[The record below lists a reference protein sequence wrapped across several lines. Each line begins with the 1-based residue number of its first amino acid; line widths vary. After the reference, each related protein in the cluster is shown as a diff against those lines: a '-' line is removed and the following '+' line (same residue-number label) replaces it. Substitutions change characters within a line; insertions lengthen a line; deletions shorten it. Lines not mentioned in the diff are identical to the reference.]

1 MTFIKR
7 LLLVLLFC
15 CGYVHAQQRLISGSV
30 TDEKGQPLPGVNV
43 LVQGTRQGVAT
54 DLNGRYSIQAAVGQ
68 KLKFSFIGYRSLVK
82 PVGEASTLNVRL
94 RYADNHLHE
103 VVAVAYGKLKKS
115 DIVGS
120 VASIDAEALQKQQTT
135 DVTTAIQGNVPGVT
149 LIQSGGQP
157 GENPTIRIR
166 GVASINASAAPLIIV
181 DNVPY
186 NGNINSISSA
196 EIQSVN
202 VLKDA
207 SATALYGS
215 RGANGVILITTK
227 QGELDSKPK
236 VSLRLV
242 QGVSR
247 PAVAFHKVLG
257 AKQYMEYFWEAMRNN
272 YLSAVGGKPGQATAA
287 QRFEAA
293 LLATNN
299 LIPTLGY
306 NPYGTL
312 VNPVRMDGKV
322 VPGAKLLWDT
332 DWRSALINDQALRN
346 EYQLNISGGGKR
358 STYALAGTYL
368 KQQGSVKKSDFE
380 RFTTRLNLTSQVKDW
395 LKVGLNTSLAGSN
408 QNYPM
413 QSSADFTNAMF
424 WVYAVS
430 SIYPIYKRDPEGQF
444 VYDGKGDK
452 VFDYDSNPFGSSVS
466 AIGSLYNDQTLNKRI
481 HTDINGFVAVDVLKK
496 LKFKTQLA
504 YARRLFDQK
513 HYASSEY
520 GQFATSGGLVHQYRN
535 LYQTL
540 DFINSFTYAN
550 SFGRHNLES
559 QALME
564 AYGLHYDR
572 LFALGKGFLPGV
584 KVLNGATTPSNIGGY
599 TADERLVSYLGRALY
614 NYDSKYF
621 FEASFRMDG
630 SSRFTPSK
638 RWGAFY
644 ALGGSWLLS
653 KEDFIKDIGFINFL
667 KLKASYGQLG
677 NNRTELAVSNTH
689 VGNYDSYFPY
699 VQGFDVGYPQLDR
712 PGVIAGDLVD
722 PGLKWE
728 KTASFNT
735 GIEFGLFKDR
745 LQGSFEYY
753 NKKSI
758 DLIYNKP
765 LPPSTGNASVTT
777 NVGAIRNYGYE
788 VSLSSVNLRSEDFK
802 WRTGLNFSID
812 RNKIV
817 TLTQKEF
824 ITGLRKWKVGRSL
837 YDFFIPEY
845 AGVDPEDGYVMWYKD
860 VLDASGKPT
869 GARET
874 TKVYSQATDYYQNK
888 RSIPDIQ
895 GGLSSNLRYK
905 NFDLYALLNFSWGA
919 YVYDASYASLMS
931 SLSRTGHQGSPDLA
945 KRWQKKGDVTD
956 VPLLLNAK
964 NNFNSYSSKFL
975 FKNNYI
981 RLRAVN
987 LGYNF
992 DKEFL
997 RTMGLSALRLYLQ
1010 GDNLWTYQS
1019 HKGIDPEQSLLGRTD
1034 SRSYLLCTLSFGLNA
1049 EF

>member
-1 MTFIKR
+1 MKMTFIKR

-299 LIPTLGY
+299 LIPTLRY

-413 QSSADFTNAMF
+413 QSSTHFINAMF

-452 VFDYDSNPFGSSVS
+452 VFDYDSNPFGTSVS
-466 AIGSLYNDQTLNKRI
+466 AIGSLYNDQTLNKGI
-481 HTDINGFVAVDVLKK
+481 DTDINGFAAMELLKN
-496 LKFKTQLA
+496 LNFKTQVSYEQYLYDHKA
-504 YARRLFDQK
+504 YS
-513 HYASSEY
+513 SSEY
-520 GQFATSGGLVHQYRN
+520 GNAASVGGRVDQERDITR
-535 LYQTL
+535 TL
-540 DFINSFTYAN
+540 DFINAINYKN
-550 SFGRHNLES
+550 SFGHHNLEG

-564 AYGLHYDR
+564 AYDLTYDYMS
-572 LFALGKGFLPGV
+572 ALATGFLPNVRVLSGSTKPEGV
-584 KVLNGATTPSNIGGY
+584 AGY
-599 TADERLVSYLGRALY
+599 VSRERLVSYLGKASY

-621 FEASFRMDG
+621 FEASFRIDG
-630 SSRFTPSK
+630 SSRFAPAT
-638 RWGAFY
+638 RWGNFY
-644 ALGGSWLLS
+644 ALGGSWVLS
-653 KEDFIKDIGFINFL
+653 KEGFVKKIDFVDFL
-667 KLKASYGQLG
+667 KLKASYGVLG
-677 NNRTELAVSNTH
+677 NNQTP
-689 VGNYDSYFPY
+689 SYFPY
-699 VQGFDVGYPQLDR
+699 IQAFETSYNSQLNHR
-712 PGVIAGDLVD
+712 GVLLGTMVD
-722 PGLKWE
+722 STLKWE

-745 LQGSFEYY
+745 LQGSLEYY
-753 NKKSI
+753 NKRSI
-758 DLIYNKP
+758 DLIYEKP
-765 LPPSTGNASVTT
+765 LPYSTGNNYITT

-788 VSLSSVNLRSEDFK
+788 FSLSSVNLRDKDFE
-802 WRTGLNFSID
+802 WHTGLNFSMD

-817 TLTQKEF
+817 ALTQKQV
-824 ITGLRKWKVGRSL
+824 INGKKKWQVGRSL

-845 AGVDPEDGYVMWYKD
+845 AGVDPEDGYAMWYKD
-860 VLDASGKPT
+860 VLDANGKPT

-874 TKVYSQATDYYQNK
+874 TKDYDQATRYYQNK

-895 GGLSSNLRYK
+895 GGFSTNLRYK

-919 YVYDASYASLMS
+919 YVYDDAYANLMS
-931 SLSRTGHQGSPDLA
+931 SLSSPGTQGSPDLSR
-945 KRWQKKGDVTD
+945 RWQKKGDVTD
-956 VPLLLNAK
+956 VPLLLNAQ
-964 NNFNSYSSKFL
+964 NVFNKSSSRFL
-975 FKNNYI
+975 FKNNYA
-981 RLRAVN
+981 RLKAVS

-992 DKEFL
+992 SREF
-997 RTMGLSALRLYLQ
+997 MKDIGLSDLRLYLQ
-1010 GDNLWTYQS
+1010 GDNLWTWQS
-1019 HKGIDPEQSLLGRTD
+1019 HKGIDPEQSLAGTTNF
-1034 SRSYLLCTLSFGLNA
+1034 RSYLLRTLSLGLDVK
-1049 EF
+1049 F